1 VEAMKDKPDGDC
13 DMKSNKI
20 QTPEDHRALL
30 LAAMQAL
37 CEGRLNVSQANA
49 LVGLSGE
56 VHKNLRQ
63 EWDMR
68 VYAAEN
74 LTLEHGQ
81 VVKMLGSSE

>member
-1 VEAMKDKPDGDC
+1 MS
-13 DMKSNKI
+13 SNKI
-20 QTPEDHRALL
+20 TSPTEHRALL
-30 LAAMQAL
+30 LSAMEAV

-56 VHKNLRQ
+56 VHKSIRQ

-74 LTLEHGQ
+74 LTIEQGR
-81 VVKMLGSSE
+81 VVKMLEVGHES

>member
-1 VEAMKDKPDGDC
+1 
-13 DMKSNKI
+13 MKSNKI
-20 QTPEDHRALL
+20 TTPYEHRALL
-30 LAAMQAL
+30 LAAMEAL

-56 VHKNLRQ
+56 VHKSIRQ

-74 LTLEHGQ
+74 ITLQNGR
-81 VVKMLGSSE
+81 VLKMLDAD

>member
-1 VEAMKDKPDGDC
+1 MKA
-13 DMKSNKI
+13 NKI

-30 LAAMQAL
+30 LAAMQAI

-49 LVGLSGE
+49 LVGLSAE

-81 VVKMLGSSE
+81 VVKMLGSAE

>member
-1 VEAMKDKPDGDC
+1 MN
-13 DMKSNKI
+13 NKI
-20 QTPEDHRALL
+20 TTPQEHRALL
-30 LAAMQAL
+30 LAAMEAL
-37 CEGRLNVSQANA
+37 LEGRLNVQMANA
-49 LVGLSGE
+49 LASISAE

-81 VVKMLGSSE
+81 VIKMIEN